1 MTTVGSAGTFGRPG
15 NLGTARST
23 AQRSERLGRLALHG
37 VWRAAECL
45 SRLIDVQV
53 AVEAE
58 DEDGPLPWRQPAVR
72 GPQVE

>member
-23 AQRSERLGRLALHG
+23 AQRSERLGRL
-37 VWRAAECL
+37 
-45 SRLIDVQV
+45 IDVQV